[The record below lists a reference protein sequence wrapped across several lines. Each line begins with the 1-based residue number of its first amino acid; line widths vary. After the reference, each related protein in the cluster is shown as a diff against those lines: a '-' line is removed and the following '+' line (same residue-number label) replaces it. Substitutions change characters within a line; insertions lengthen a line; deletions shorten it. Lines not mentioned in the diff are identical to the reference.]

1 MVLEHLPDNVHL
13 TSDAKDMLC
22 ALCLGPQNRWRLIV
36 SRVEI
41 EDFGPLPDLP
51 VPHCK
56 VATRTERQ
64 LREST
69 GIHLEPIKSNP
80 PYLSIRLDRGP
91 RAKVLI
97 EGDTLVFLDLDP
109 DHDQLCGQK

>member
-1 MVLEHLPDNVHL
+1 MIPSFPDAFVLKLL
-13 TSDAKDMLC
+13 KQDA
-22 ALCLGPQNRWRLIV
+22 ALSNAFRRLV
-36 SRVEI
+36 
-41 EDFGPLPDLP
+41 D
-51 VPHCK
+51 K

-64 LREST
+64 LRESK